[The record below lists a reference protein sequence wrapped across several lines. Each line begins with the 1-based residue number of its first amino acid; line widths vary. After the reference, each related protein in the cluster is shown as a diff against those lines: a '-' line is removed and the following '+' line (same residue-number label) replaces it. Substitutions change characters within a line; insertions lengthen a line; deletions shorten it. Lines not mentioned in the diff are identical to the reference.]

1 MVKKADIILLVFT
14 VIFGVILLFAM
25 LFIPKTQGTTLV
37 VSINNQEYMRVS
49 LSDDQT
55 ISLPENTVIIKDGK
69 AYVESSLCPDKVCI
83 NQGKIS
89 KKGETVICLPAKVV
103 LEVE

>member
-1 MVKKADIILLVFT
+1 MVKKADIVLLIFIIVF
-14 VIFGVILLFAM
+14 GLSLLFAM

-37 VSINNQEYMRVS
+37 VSINNEEYLRAS
-49 LSDDQT
+49 LYENQT
-55 ISLPENTVIIKDGK
+55 LLLPENTVIIKDGK
-69 AYVESSLCPDKVCI
+69 AYVESSHCPDKVCI

-89 KKGETVICLPAKVV
+89 KKGETIICLPAKAV